1 LHPSVLR
8 GLVLISQAM
17 ESNWS
22 WVNTLRSVL
31 LGRYCRSRPLV
42 FSALPRAM
50 RMSEVNG
57 HAGLLGKGFVV
68 RHLGALIVGHRAAQL
83 AVDAVAA
90 RTHRPAVASNLTRDR
105 RTAATQSGGDRS
117 RTPAQA
123 QLRLDQTTILH
134 LQR

>member
-1 LHPSVLR
+1 
-8 GLVLISQAM
+8 M
-17 ESNWS
+17 ESSWS

-42 FSALPRAM
+42 FSALPRCHGV

-68 RHLGALIVGHRAAQL
+68 RHLGALIVGHRTAQL

-90 RTHRPAVASNLTRDR
+90 RTHRPAVASNLT
-105 RTAATQSGGDRS
+105 A
-117 RTPAQA
+117 
-123 QLRLDQTTILH
+123 
-134 LQR
+134 